1 MAEASRREAGLAA
14 SRREA
19 GLAASRREAGLARR
33 LHSIAGI
40 VPVGAFLVVH
50 LVTNAAALRGADAYN
65 AMAARMQGLPLVVA
79 VEVLVIALPLFF
91 HGIYGLFL
99 TAEEPAPASP
109 PRRKLLT
116 AQRATGIVLFAFVL
130 FHLWTARLVQIHD
143 HESLDLFRLMQAA
156 LARPVIYAAYV
167 AGILSAT
174 FHLSAGLY
182 TFSDAWGLAVS
193 ARARRA
199 AAFTSGAIF
208 LGLSVVGLTTLSAFR
223 L

>member
-1 MAEASRREAGLAA
+1 MAE
-14 SRREA
+14 
-19 GLAASRREAGLARR
+19 ASRREAGLARR

-50 LVTNAAALRGADAYN
+50 LVTNAAAIRGADAYN

-79 VEVLVIALPLFF
+79 VEILVIAVPLFF
-91 HGIYGLFL
+91 HGVYGLFL
-99 TAEEPAPASP
+99 TAEEPATGA
-109 PRRKLLT
+109 PRRQRLVT
-116 AQRATGIVLFAFVL
+116 AQRVTGIVLFVFVL

-143 HESLDLFRLMQAA
+143 HESLDLFHLMQAA
-156 LARPVIYAAYV
+156 LARPVIHAAYV

-182 TFSDAWGLAVS
+182 TFAEAWGFAVS
-193 ARARRA
+193 LRARRVVGFA
-199 AAFTSGAIF
+199 SGAIF
-208 LGLSVVGLTTLSAFR
+208 LGLSVVGLMALSGFR